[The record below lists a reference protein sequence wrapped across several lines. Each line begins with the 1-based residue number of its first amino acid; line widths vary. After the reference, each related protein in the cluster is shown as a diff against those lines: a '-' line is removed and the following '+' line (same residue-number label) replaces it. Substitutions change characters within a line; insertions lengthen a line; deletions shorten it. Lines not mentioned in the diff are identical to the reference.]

1 MKTHIST
8 SFILMLFVLYSSISK
23 AQSDIEK
30 MADLPAAQLERAA
43 QFRNAIKTTDGK
55 YRSGAYVYKTRSMA
69 DYEKEPEKLAAR
81 LAIMGITDV
90 YLATNDALDKKDDA
104 WLKWQKKFIKKSH
117 EYNMKVHALRMASM
131 RIYTGNEK
139 IYEEAK
145 RLIDY
150 NYSVGK
156 NERFDGVSADLEPH
170 ILKKGFVDYPKGLD
184 LYWSND
190 YGKGSD
196 NDLLLKR
203 TVEAMKV
210 AQREF
215 KPLPVHQALGF
226 FFQPRVNRGELE
238 YGGADQFLQYCDY
251 VLVMAYN
258 FRKTRIWEMSE
269 PLLAAAGD
277 KPQSVS
283 ICIKTSMETVGD
295 EGPVTSLQPHG
306 WKNLLE
312 AIEFLIEKGS
322 GYKTFR
328 GIDIFEFQGLE
339 KMLNNFD
346 EPTSNTSK

>member
-1 MKTHIST
+1 MMKKYMSIY
-8 SFILMLFVLYSSISK
+8 FITLFLSLFVTALK
-23 AQSDIEK
+23 AQGDLVKTANLS
-30 MADLPAAQLERAA
+30 ADQLERAVE
-43 QFRNAIKTTDGK
+43 FSKAIKTAEGK
-55 YRSGAYVYKTRSMA
+55 YRSGAYVYKSRSMA

-81 LAIMGITDV
+81 LTIMGITDV
-90 YLATNDALDKKDDA
+90 YLACNDALGKKDDN
-104 WLKWQKKFIKKSH
+104 WLKWQKRFIKKSH
-117 EYNMKVHALRMASM
+117 EYNMKVHALCMASM

-145 RLIDY
+145 VLLDY
-150 NYSVGK
+150 NYSVSK

-184 LYWSND
+184 LYWSNN
-190 YGKGSD
+190 YGIGSD

-203 TVEAMKV
+203 TVEAMKI

-226 FFQPRVNRGELE
+226 FFQPRVNKGELK

-258 FRKTRIWEMSE
+258 FRKARIWEMSE
-269 PLLAAAGD
+269 PLLIAAGD
-277 KPQSVS
+277 KPQSVN

-295 EGPVTSLQPHG
+295 EGAVTSLQPQG

-312 AIEFLIEKGS
+312 TMEFLIEKGF
-322 GYKTFR
+322 GYKSFR

-346 EPTSNTSK
+346 EQQQTSK